1 MKSKVWLWLLIFVV
15 VIVAGV
21 LVWTRQKPAE
31 QAKVAKSKD
40 VASFNPDLFVY
51 VGAGD
56 AETLDPSKAYDTA
69 SSEIIFQYYDNL
81 IAYKE
86 GSLSEFIPWLATAVP
101 SVENGLLSKD
111 GKTYKFPIRK
121 GVKFHNGA
129 ELTPEDVEYS
139 FERNIFADPVG
150 GPMWM
155 LIEPLFGVSTIEDLA
170 CQLAGVDSFDQVDE
184 AGLLKTAKRVMSAI
198 EVDGDYVVFH
208 LNKPYPAF
216 LPILA
221 RNSSW
226 SVILN
231 KQWMIEQGDWDGKAE
246 TWIKWHNLETEE
258 QVLFDKAMG
267 TGPYKQVEWDRS
279 NSKHTMAAHADYW
292 RGPAAIKTVIVNNG
306 VSEFNTRKL
315 MLQKGEADAIYV
327 TVENSPQLET
337 MEGVTLLR
345 NLPRLS
351 NVCAIFNQEI
361 NAVDNDLVGS
371 GKLDGNGIPPDFFS
385 DINIRKAFCYAFDY
399 DSFIKEVVLGEAS
412 VPYGVIPQALSAFF
426 DPNAPRYSYDL
437 KKAEEYF
444 KKAFNGEVWEKGFK
458 ITLVW
463 NTPNTT
469 RKTACEI
476 LEHGIESINPK
487 FQVEVQGMEWATMLP
502 KRREGRLPIVF
513 TGWLADYADPHN
525 FVYPYLHSKGDYM
538 AFTGEIGRR
547 FAAAEFDALV
557 NAGINETDQ
566 EKRIAIYTEL
576 QKKSVELAPHLM
588 LYDSYD
594 RVAFRDW
601 VKGFVFDPIR
611 PANYDFYALSK
622 SLD

>member
-1 MKSKVWLWLLIFVV
+1 MKGKVWLWVILALV

-21 LVWTRQKPAE
+21 VIWTGQGPK
-31 QAKVAKSKD
+31 QAGGSQSVKFD
-40 VASFNPDLFVY
+40 PNIFVY

-86 GSLSEFIPWLATAVP
+86 GSLDEFVPMLATEVP
-101 SVENGLLSKD
+101 LVANGLISPD
-111 GKTYKFPIRK
+111 GKTYTFPIRK

-129 ELTPEDVEYS
+129 ILTPEDVEYS
-139 FERNIFADPVG
+139 FERNILADPTG

-155 LIEPLFGVSTIEDLA
+155 LIEPLFGVATIKDLA
-170 CQLAGVDSFDQVDE
+170 CQIAGVDSFEEVDE
-184 AGLLKTAKRVMSAI
+184 AGLVATAKRVMDAI
-198 EVDGDYVVFH
+198 EVKGDNVVFH
-208 LNKPYPAF
+208 LHAPYPPF
-216 LPILA
+216 LSILA

-231 KQWMIEQGDWDGKAE
+231 KEWMIANGAWDGKPE
-246 TWIKWHNLETEE
+246 TWIKWHDLPTEE
-258 QVLFDKAMG
+258 QTLFDKAMG

-279 NSKHTMAAHADYW
+279 NSKHTMEAHADYW
-292 RGPAAIKTVIVNNG
+292 RGPAKIKTVIVNNG
-306 VSEFNTRKL
+306 VTEFNTRKL

-327 TVENSPQLET
+327 PVENSPQLEG
-337 MEGVTLLR
+337 MEGVTIIR

-361 NAVDNDLVGS
+361 NAVDNEFVGS

-399 DSFIKEVVLGEAS
+399 ESFIKEVVLGEAS
-412 VPYGVIPQALSAFF
+412 VPYGVIPLGLSDFF
-426 DPNAPRYSYDL
+426 DTNGPRYEYNL
-437 KKAEEYF
+437 EKATEYF

-458 ITLVW
+458 LTLVW
-463 NTPNTT
+463 NIPNTT

-502 KRREGRLPIVF
+502 RRREGRLPMVF
-513 TGWLADYADPHN
+513 IGWLADFADPHN
-525 FVYPYLHSKGDYM
+525 FVYPYLHSKGDFM
-538 AFTGEIGRR
+538 AFTGEIGRK
-547 FAAAEFDALV
+547 FAEAEFDELV
-557 NAGINETDQ
+557 NAGIKESDPA
-566 EKRIAIYTEL
+566 KRKAIYTEL
-576 QKKSVELAPHLM
+576 QKKSIELAPHLM
-588 LYDSYD
+588 LYDAYD
-594 RVAFRDW
+594 RRAHRDW
-601 VKGFVFDPIR
+601 VKGYVFDPIC
-611 PANYDFYALSK
+611 PAFYDFYALSK
-622 SLD
+622 SLDN